1 MAAEDIKIWTEE
13 SLRKARR
20 RAKVRENVSRF
31 RERQKQLKIHQN
43 QQQQPQEQEQEQY
56 KQDQAVSKRPQP
68 SSDLVEE
75 SIVRSRHTQ
84 LLASDSTISAQLN
97 SGQYYATFLQKFLE
111 SYLPVSALQAV
122 SSGLSAAR
130 HEQLCEAWIIQSY
143 HAASIHPE
151 SSVGKA
157 LLTNSYLII
166 GTIHNEE
173 GLISTGLHY
182 YQKLLLE
189 TYQRLQL
196 LAFDPKGRPD
206 LDDLQT
212 CLWLAFVELSV
223 NHSFANFCKHTNGLE
238 AIFEVAGPQC
248 LADQRFRTA
257 FLEFRVVQLSNAC
270 LQRRPPFFAA
280 DEWVCFPGKEQCK
293 EATGPFHSLGDIGCQ
308 IPGFLQETYDGS
320 TVSDERS
327 LKLLNKLQKVR
338 RGLHGWFQHLLTRNH
353 EAEIIVHKPGD
364 SKSLFEYTVQ
374 FPSFSMALTLLWY
387 SAFRIYCTQAIA
399 HLCLRLKG
407 YVAKTYFKGE
417 LAGALTEL
425 TATCRFVCRSMDW
438 MLESEQRLVAKMA
451 AHFPLTAAIKGLGVL
466 QCEHAQDMRQD
477 LQRCGVLLTRFEGAG
492 ITWPRGEV
500 REYASLLLGS

>member
-31 RERQKQLKIHQN
+31 RERQKQLKIHQH
-43 QQQQPQEQEQEQY
+43 QQEEQEQY
-56 KQDQAVSKRPQP
+56 KHDQAVSKRPRAA
-68 SSDLVEE
+68 SDLVEA

-280 DEWVCFPGKEQCK
+280 DEWVSFPGKEQCK

-308 IPGFLQETYDGS
+308 IPGLLQETYDGS
-320 TVSDERS
+320 TVSDEWI

-338 RGLHGWFQHLLTRNH
+338 RGLHGWFQHLLTRNY

-364 SKSLFEYTVQ
+364 T
-374 FPSFSMALTLLWY
+374 
-387 SAFRIYCTQAIA
+387 

-425 TATCRFVCRSMDW
+425 TSTCRFVCRSMDW
-438 MLESEQRLVAKMA
+438 MLERDQRLVAKMA

-492 ITWPRGEV
+492 ITWPKGEV